1 MKYGLM
7 SVLFP
12 PRCGGCGTLLKIDDT
27 GVDYSA
33 FCADCA
39 DIWESEL
46 LDSCGGCGLAV
57 SECACRA
64 EEIVRVHGAGL
75 WKRVYYLQGK
85 KYPPQNRILYKI
97 KRQKSA
103 LCIAFLA
110 AELERSLE
118 RLIADTNADPALV
131 RLTYFPR
138 SKHSARECGTDQG
151 KELAQ
156 ALSRRTSI
164 PCEPIIRRYPH
175 MNTQQKTLSHE
186 GRRRNALASYYLDPK
201 AAPAGKIYILVDDIV
216 TTGSTMAAGIRL
228 LRDAGA
234 SSVYCL
240 AVAVDDAN
248 KNAALRQPQ
257 FKI

>member
-1 MKYGLM
+1 MKYGLT

-12 PRCGGCGTLLKIDDT
+12 PRCGGCGALLNIR
-27 GVDYSA
+27 GAGMEYSA
-33 FCADCA
+33 FCADCM
-39 DIWESEL
+39 DVWESEL

-57 SECACRA
+57 SECACCA
-64 EEIVRVHGAGL
+64 QELVRVHGAGL

-97 KRQKSA
+97 KQQKSA
-103 LCIAFLA
+103 LCLEFLA

-118 RLIADTNADPALV
+118 RLIADTNTDPSLI

-138 SKHSARECGTDQG
+138 SKRSERESGTDQG
-151 KELAQ
+151 KELTR
-156 ALSRRTSI
+156 ALSRRASI
-164 PCEPIIRRYPH
+164 PWEPIIRRYPR

-201 AAPAGKIYILVDDIV
+201 ADPSGKIYILVDDIV
-216 TTGSTMAAGIRL
+216 TTGSTMAAGVRL

-234 SSVYCL
+234 SAVYCL

-248 KNAALRQPQ
+248 KNATLRQPQ
-257 FKI
+257 FKV

>member
-7 SVLFP
+7 SALFP
-12 PRCGGCGTLLKIDDT
+12 PRCGGCGALLKT
-27 GVDYSA
+27 EGPGKEYSA
-33 FCADCA
+33 FCADCRG
-39 DIWESEL
+39 IWESEL

-57 SECACRA
+57 SACTCSPQ
-64 EEIVRVHGAGL
+64 EIARVHGTGL

-103 LCIAFLA
+103 LCLEFLA
-110 AELERSLE
+110 VELEQALRK
-118 RLIADTNADPALV
+118 LIADTKSDPSLL

-138 SKHSARECGTDQG
+138 SRRSAHENGTDQG
-151 KELAQ
+151 KELVR

-164 PCEPIIRRYPH
+164 PWEPIIRRCPH
-175 MNTQQKTLSHE
+175 RNTQQKTLSQKE
-186 GRRRNALASYYLDPK
+186 RQRNAMASYYLDPK
-201 AAPAGKIYILVDDIV
+201 ADPMGKIYILVDDIV

-228 LRDAGA
+228 LRKAGA
-234 SSVYCL
+234 SAVHCL

-248 KNAALRQPQ
+248 KNAALRQPK
-257 FKI
+257 FEI